1 MRVKSTFWLRRVGW
15 TFAALLGCVL
25 VAMVLLRFFNPPKTP
40 VMIVDRLFGQ
50 GLDHRAV
57 PLARISPNVIRAVI
71 ASEDGRFCQHW
82 GVDLGELKEAIE
94 DSLGGRP
101 RGASTITMQVVK
113 NVFLWPQR
121 SYLRKA
127 LELPLAYML
136 DFILPKRR
144 ILEIYLNVAEW
155 GPGIYGVEAAAW
167 NAFGKSAAR
176 LDDAE
181 AALLAVSLPNPGA
194 RDAGEPSRS
203 MERLARR
210 LQQRMAARPDL
221 DCLGLRESR

>member
-1 MRVKSTFWLRRVGW
+1 MV
-15 TFAALLGCVL
+15 LLGCVL
-25 VAMVLLRFFNPPKTP
+25 AVMVLLRFVDPPKTP
-40 VMIVDRLFGQ
+40 VMIVDWLSGQ
-50 GLDHRAV
+50 RVDHRPV
-57 PLARISPNVIRAVI
+57 PLSRVSASVVRAVI

-82 GVDLGELKEAIE
+82 GVDLSELKDAVE
-94 DSLGGRP
+94 DTLDGRP

-113 NVFLWPQR
+113 NIFLWPQR

-127 LELPLAYML
+127 LELPLAFVL
-136 DFILPKRR
+136 DFIVPKRR
-144 ILEIYLNVAEW
+144 ILEIYLNIAEW
-155 GPGIYGVEAAAW
+155 GPGIYGIEAAAW

-194 RDAGEPSRS
+194 RDAGDPSRN

-210 LQQRMAARPDL
+210 LQQRMTTRPDL
-221 DCLGLRESR
+221 DCLGLKASR